1 MAEISSQFDVAVI
14 GAGMAGLTCAQQ
26 LKQAGQRV
34 VVLEKSRGVGGR
46 MATRRLNGTFADHG
60 ACYLT
65 PKGDRFQNLIHQL
78 LAAGILNVWTDRV
91 YELGA
96 AGKLMPPPPEDRY
109 PRYVAP
115 NGMTAIAKFLAADLD
130 IRLQQRVQTLE
141 LLADRHWRLIAEVM
155 SNTGDQSSVEI
166 LADAVVV
173 TIPAP
178 QAVILLQSLPE
189 TVLPPALLKSLEAV
203 KFAPCLSTIAGY
215 PLEFSQDWLARY
227 PDLRAVTFSQHP
239 AIAWLGL
246 DSSKRL
252 PATQPVFV
260 VQSTAAFAENHLE
273 AIDLKTAGHQLLQQA
288 AAQLLLPWLADPVWL
303 QVHRWRYAF
312 AQQPLP
318 DTYLAAPTPIPLLFA
333 GDWCGGMKVES
344 AFLSGLA
351 AAAQLNLIQTSYGIR
366 MVK

>member
-1 MAEISSQFDVAVI
+1 MTDFSSHFDVAVI
-14 GAGMAGLTCAQQ
+14 GAGMAGLTCAHQ

-78 LAAGILNVWTDRV
+78 LAAGILSVWTDLV

-96 AGKLMPPPPEDRY
+96 DGKLILPPPENRY

-115 NGMTAIAKFLAADLD
+115 DGMTAIAKFLATDLD

-141 LLADRHWRLIAEVM
+141 LLADRHWQLTAEVM
-155 SNTGDQSSVEI
+155 SDTGNHPSAKLSAE
-166 LADAVVV
+166 AVVV

-178 QAVILLQSLPE
+178 QAAMLLQSLPQ
-189 TVLPPALLKSLEAV
+189 TVLPPAILESVEAV

-215 PLEFSQDWLARY
+215 PSGHNQDWLAQY
-227 PDLRAVTFSQHP
+227 PDLKALTFSQHP

-252 PATQPVFV
+252 HSTQPVFV
-260 VQSTAAFAENHLE
+260 IQSTATFAENYLE
-273 AIDLKTAGHQLLQQA
+273 AIDLKTAGYQLLQQA
-288 AAQLLLPWLADPVWL
+288 AEQLLVPWLANPDWL

-318 DTYLAAPTPIPLLFA
+318 DNYLAAPTPLPLLFA

-351 AAAQLNLIQTSYGIR
+351 AAAQLNLKQN
-366 MVK
+366 